1 MASTNR
7 MTEAQQ
13 MAHALGTVGGAASC
27 CEQVTSRVQASRKT
41 REDALIFLDW
51 ASSI

>member
-13 MAHALGTVGGAASC
+13 MAPKRLHRWRSC
-27 CEQVTSRVQASRKT
+27 ILLRQMTPR
-41 REDALIFLDW
+41 
-51 ASSI
+51 